1 MHLYA
6 DGMRKNAAW
15 CAAKARDDDLRPAL
29 MQEDDG
35 TRLRNSAAMWAQNKI
50 TQKRTMHDD
59 VQLS

>member
-1 MHLYA
+1 
-6 DGMRKNAAW
+6 
-15 CAAKARDDDLRPAL
+15 

-50 TQKRTMHDD
+50 TQKQTMHDD